1 VDIDPYEI
9 LGVQRSDSGEDIQKA
24 YRRLAKKLHPD
35 LNPGNRESEEQFKKV
50 ASAYDL
56 LSDPEKRARFDRGE
70 IDASGAERPQR
81 EFYRDYAG
89 AGAEYHPYATDSG
102 YADMMDSDEFLL
114 NLFRGARA
122 HVHADGMDV
131 QYKLPVEFL
140 AAVNGATTRVILPD
154 GSALDVVVPA
164 GTRDRQILRLR
175 GKGAPGLGG
184 GKPGDALVEIEVKP
198 HRFFTREG
206 DDIHLTLP
214 VSLTEA
220 VLGAEVR
227 VPTTTGTVSM
237 RVPKGVNTGGV
248 LRLKGK
254 GIVRPDGSR
263 GEQYVDM
270 KIVLPEKF
278 DPELETF
285 VTNWNAGKAQ
295 NPRAGM
301 EG

>member
-1 VDIDPYEI
+1 VDKDPYEI
-9 LGVQRSDSGEDIQKA
+9 LGVQRSDSAEDIQKA

-70 IDASGAERPQR
+70 IDASGAERPQHQ
-81 EFYRDYAG
+81 FYRDYGG
-89 AGAEYHPYATDSG
+89 AGPEYHPYATESG
-102 YADMMDSDEFLL
+102 YADMMDSDEILS
-114 NLFRGARA
+114 NLFRGARTR
-122 HVHADGMDV
+122 VRVDGSDV
-131 QYKLPVEFL
+131 RYKLPVEFL
-140 AAVNGATTRVILPD
+140 FAVNGATSRVILPD
-154 GSALDVVVPA
+154 DSALDVVVPA
-164 GTRDRQILRLR
+164 GTRDGQILRLR
-175 GKGAPGLGG
+175 GKGEPGRGG
-184 GKPGDALVEIEVKP
+184 GESGDALVEIEVKP

-206 DDIHLTLP
+206 DDIHLELP

-227 VPTTTGTVSM
+227 VPTTTGAVSM
-237 RVPKGVNTGGV
+237 RVPKGVNTGRV

-263 GEQYVDM
+263 GDQNVNL
-270 KIVLPEKF
+270 KVVLPEKI
-278 DPELETF
+278 DPELEAF
-285 VTNWNAGKAQ
+285 ATNWTAGKAE
-295 NPRAGM
+295 NPRSGM

>member
-1 VDIDPYEI
+1 
-9 LGVQRSDSGEDIQKA
+9 
-24 YRRLAKKLHPD
+24 
-35 LNPGNRESEEQFKKV
+35 
-50 ASAYDL
+50 
-56 LSDPEKRARFDRGE
+56 
-70 IDASGAERPQR
+70 
-81 EFYRDYAG
+81 
-89 AGAEYHPYATDSG
+89 
-102 YADMMDSDEFLL
+102 M
-114 NLFRGARA
+114 
-122 HVHADGMDV
+122 
-131 QYKLPVEFL
+131 
-140 AAVNGATTRVILPD
+140 NGATSRVILPD

-198 HRFFTREG
+198 HSFFTREG
-206 DDIHLTLP
+206 DDIRLTLP

-263 GEQYVDM
+263 GEQYVDL
-270 KIVLPEKF
+270 KVVLPEKI
-278 DPELETF
+278 DPELEAF

-301 EG
+301 ERNDRSAAVFSPHRP

>member
-1 VDIDPYEI
+1 VDKDPYEI

-70 IDASGAERPQR
+70 IDASGAERPQHA
-81 EFYRDYAG
+81 FYRDYAG
-89 AGAEYHPYATDSG
+89 AGAEYRPYAADSG
-102 YADMMDSDEFLL
+102 YADMMDSDEILS

-122 HVHADGMDV
+122 HVHADGRDV

-140 AAVNGATTRVILPD
+140 AAVNGTTSRVILPD

-198 HRFFTREG
+198 HSFFTREG
-206 DDIHLTLP
+206 DDIRLTLP

-237 RVPKGVNTGGV
+237 RVPKGVNTGSV

-263 GEQYVDM
+263 GEQYVDL
-270 KIVLPEKF
+270 KVVLPEKI
-278 DPELETF
+278 DPELEAF

>member
-1 VDIDPYEI
+1 MDKDPYEI

-24 YRRLAKKLHPD
+24 YRRLAKRLHPD

-70 IDASGAERPQR
+70 IDASGAERPQH

-89 AGAEYHPYATDSG
+89 AGTEYHPYATDSG
-102 YADMMDSDEFLL
+102 YADMMDSDEILS

-122 HVHADGMDV
+122 HVHADGRDV
-131 QYKLPVEFL
+131 QYKLSVEFL
-140 AAVNGATTRVILPD
+140 AAVNGATSRVILPD

-198 HRFFTREG
+198 HSFFTREG
-206 DDIHLTLP
+206 DDIRLTLP

-263 GEQYVDM
+263 GEQYVDL
-270 KIVLPEKF
+270 KVVLPEKI
-278 DPELETF
+278 DPELEAF

>member
-1 VDIDPYEI
+1 VDKDPYEI

-56 LSDPEKRARFDRGE
+56 LSDPEKRVRFDRGE
-70 IDASGAERPQR
+70 IDTSGAERPQH
-81 EFYRDYAG
+81 ELYRDYAG
-89 AGAEYHPYATDSG
+89 AAAEYHPYATDSG
-102 YADMMDSDEFLL
+102 YADMMDSDEILS

-122 HVHADGMDV
+122 HVHADGRDV

-140 AAVNGATTRVILPD
+140 AAVNGATSRVILPD

-206 DDIHLTLP
+206 DDIRLTLP

-227 VPTTTGTVSM
+227 VPTTTGTVIM

-263 GEQYVDM
+263 GEQYFDLKV
-270 KIVLPEKF
+270 VLPEKI
-278 DPELETF
+278 DPELEAF
-285 VTNWNAGKAQ
+285 VTNWNAGKAE

>member
-1 VDIDPYEI
+1 MDKDPYEI

-70 IDASGAERPQR
+70 IDASGAERPQHA
-81 EFYRDYAG
+81 FYRDYAG
-89 AGAEYHPYATDSG
+89 AGAEYRPYATDSG
-102 YADMMDSDEFLL
+102 YADMMDSDEILS

-122 HVHADGMDV
+122 HVHADGRDV

-140 AAVNGATTRVILPD
+140 AAVNGATSRVILPD

-198 HRFFTREG
+198 HSFFTREG
-206 DDIHLTLP
+206 DDIRLTLP

-237 RVPKGVNTGGV
+237 TVPKGVNTGGV

-263 GEQYVDM
+263 GEQYVDL
-270 KIVLPEKF
+270 KVVLPEKI
-278 DPELETF
+278 DPELEAF

>member
-1 VDIDPYEI
+1 VDKDPYEI

-70 IDASGAERPQR
+70 IDASGGERPQH

-102 YADMMDSDEFLL
+102 YADMMDSDEILS

-122 HVHADGMDV
+122 HVHADGRDV
-131 QYKLPVEFL
+131 QYKLPIEFL
-140 AAVNGATTRVILPD
+140 AAVNGATSRVILPD

-198 HRFFTREG
+198 HSFFTREG
-206 DDIHLTLP
+206 DDIRLTLP

-263 GEQYVDM
+263 GEQYVDL
-270 KIVLPEKF
+270 KVVLPEKI
-278 DPELETF
+278 DPELEAF

>member
-1 VDIDPYEI
+1 MDKDPYEI
-9 LGVQRSDSGEDIQKA
+9 LGVQRSDSAGDIQKA

-35 LNPGNRESEEQFKKV
+35 LNPGNREAEEEFKKV

-70 IDASGAERPQR
+70 IDASGAERPQHQ
-81 EFYRDYAG
+81 FYRDYAR
-89 AGAEYHPYATDSG
+89 AGAESHPYASESG
-102 YADMMDSDEFLL
+102 YSDMMDDEFLA
-114 NLFRGARA
+114 NLFRGARTR
-122 HVHADGMDV
+122 VHAAGRDIH
-131 QYKLPVEFL
+131 YKLPVEFL
-140 AAVNGATTRVILPD
+140 DAVNGATSRVMLPD
-154 GSALDVVVPA
+154 GSALDVAVPA
-164 GTRDRQILRLR
+164 GTRDGQILRLR
-175 GKGAPGLGG
+175 GKGEPGLGG
-184 GKPGDALVEIEVKP
+184 GKAGDALVEIEVKP

-227 VPTTTGTVSM
+227 VPTTTGAVSM
-237 RVPKGVNTGGV
+237 RVPKGANTGCV

-254 GIVRPDGSR
+254 GVVRPDGSR
-263 GEQYVDM
+263 GDQYVDL
-270 KIVLPEKF
+270 KVVLPEKI
-278 DPELETF
+278 DPELEAF
-285 VTNWNAGKAQ
+285 VTNWNAGKLE

>member
-1 VDIDPYEI
+1 MDKDPYEI

-24 YRRLAKKLHPD
+24 YRRLVKKLHPD

-56 LSDPEKRARFDRGE
+56 LSDPEKRARFNRGE
-70 IDASGAERPQR
+70 INASGAERPQHA
-81 EFYRDYAG
+81 FYRDYAG
-89 AGAEYHPYATDSG
+89 AGAEYRPYATDSG
-102 YADMMDSDEFLL
+102 YADMMDSDEILS

-122 HVHADGMDV
+122 HVHADGRDV

-140 AAVNGATTRVILPD
+140 AAVNGATSRVILPD

-198 HRFFTREG
+198 HSFFTREG
-206 DDIHLTLP
+206 DDIRLTLP

-263 GEQYVDM
+263 GEQYVDL
-270 KIVLPEKF
+270 KVVLPEKI
-278 DPELETF
+278 DPELEAF

>member
-1 VDIDPYEI
+1 MDKDPYEI

-24 YRRLAKKLHPD
+24 YRRLAKRLHPD
-35 LNPGNRESEEQFKKV
+35 PNPGNRESEEQFKKV

-70 IDASGAERPQR
+70 IDASGAERPQH

-89 AGAEYHPYATDSG
+89 AGTEYHPYATDSG
-102 YADMMDSDEFLL
+102 YADMMDSDEILS

-122 HVHADGMDV
+122 HVHADGRDV
-131 QYKLPVEFL
+131 QYKLSVEFL
-140 AAVNGATTRVILPD
+140 AAVNGATSRVILPD

-198 HRFFTREG
+198 HSFFTREG
-206 DDIHLTLP
+206 DDIRLTLP

-220 VLGAEVR
+220 VLGVEVR

-263 GEQYVDM
+263 GEQYVDL
-270 KIVLPEKF
+270 KVVLPEKI
-278 DPELETF
+278 DPELEAF